1 MLHLEHI
8 EALLEKY
15 WEGDTTLEEER
26 MLKTY
31 FASSEVADGL
41 RQYAPLFQVFREEQ
55 SVQFSKKATATVIK
69 PVQYNWKPW
78 AVAASVALLLSAGW
92 WWSVQPGPTNEYVA
106 ETTQN
111 PVQTTQEKQMI
122 PAENPPLLVHTD
134 QVPAVTRK
142 KKMYGKQPATT
153 QLNEEEEM
161 AIAEI
166 KAALALVSSKLRKG
180 RQEAAK
186 GTSHLDNVDK
196 IFKKKK
202 DSEG

>member
-26 MLKTY
+26 LLKTY
-31 FASSEVADGL
+31 FASSEVADSL

-78 AVAASVALLLSAGW
+78 AVAASVALLMSAGW

-106 ETTQN
+106 ETN
-111 PVQTTQEKQMI
+111 PKPCTNHPGKASDPCRKPSVACSHRSGFDSDPQEKTVWQTTGHNTIKRRRRNSNSGNKSCPGPGFFQTAKR
-122 PAENPPLLVHTD
+122 PPGS
-134 QVPAVTRK
+134 R
-142 KKMYGKQPATT
+142 
-153 QLNEEEEM
+153 
-161 AIAEI
+161 
-166 KAALALVSSKLRKG
+166 
-180 RQEAAK
+180 
-186 GTSHLDNVDK
+186 
-196 IFKKKK
+196 
-202 DSEG
+202 